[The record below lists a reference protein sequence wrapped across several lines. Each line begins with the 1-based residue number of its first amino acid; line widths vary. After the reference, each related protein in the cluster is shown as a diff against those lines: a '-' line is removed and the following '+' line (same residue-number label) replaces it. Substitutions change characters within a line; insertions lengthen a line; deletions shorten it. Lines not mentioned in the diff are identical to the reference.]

1 MKREL
6 LDDVTREEEMIVKDL
21 GRPDCEEL
29 ERALEREIV
38 QRTWGRIRQLR
49 VELTEGRLSVRG
61 YTSSYYAK
69 QLALA
74 AIREVNPS
82 DPVDLDIQVISG
94 SQPCPVQGH
103 RS

>member
-1 MKREL
+1 MFIEAPARA
-6 LDDVTREEEMIVKDL
+6 V
-21 GRPDCEEL
+21 GEEL

-38 QRTWGRIRQLR
+38 QRTLGCIRQLR
-49 VELTEGRLSVRG
+49 VELRDGRLIVCG

-74 AIREVNPS
+74 AVREVYSS

-94 SQPCPVQGH
+94 SQPCAVQGH
-103 RS
+103 HSS

>member
-1 MKREL
+1 MF
-6 LDDVTREEEMIVKDL
+6 VADL
-21 GRPDCEEL
+21 AQANVEEL
-29 ERALEREIV
+29 EQALVREIV

-74 AIREVNPS
+74 AVREVYSS

-94 SQPCPVQGH
+94 RQPCPVQG
-103 RS
+103 SPSS

>member
-1 MKREL
+1 MFVEDPART
-6 LDDVTREEEMIVKDL
+6 V
-21 GRPDCEEL
+21 GAEL
-29 ERALEREIV
+29 ERTLEREIV

-49 VELTEGRLSVRG
+49 VELRDGQLVVCG

-74 AIREVNPS
+74 AVREVYSS

-94 SQPCPVQGH
+94 SQPSPVQSHH
-103 RS
+103 RPRSRLGLD

>member
-1 MKREL
+1 MVSESHALAHGAEL
-6 LDDVTREEEMIVKDL
+6 DV
-21 GRPDCEEL
+21 
-29 ERALEREIV
+29 ALEREIT

-49 VELTEGRLSVRG
+49 VEKRDGRLAVCG

-74 AIREVNPS
+74 AVREVYPT

-94 SQPCPVQGH
+94 NQPLSA
-103 RS
+103 RSP

>member
-1 MKREL
+1 MFVE
-6 LDDVTREEEMIVKDL
+6 DL
-21 GRPDCEEL
+21 ARADAEEL

-49 VELTEGRLSVRG
+49 VKLTEGRLTVRG

-74 AIREVNPS
+74 AVREVNPS
-82 DPVDLDIQVISG
+82 DPVNLDIQVISG
-94 SQPCPVQGH
+94 SQPCPVQDH
-103 RS
+103 HSS

>member
-1 MKREL
+1 MFVEDPART
-6 LDDVTREEEMIVKDL
+6 V
-21 GRPDCEEL
+21 GEEL

-74 AIREVNPS
+74 AVREVYSS

-94 SQPCPVQGH
+94 SQPRLVQGH
-103 RS
+103 HSS

>member
-1 MKREL
+1 MF
-6 LDDVTREEEMIVKDL
+6 VKDAARAD
-21 GRPDCEEL
+21 GEEL

-49 VELTEGRLSVRG
+49 VELRDRRLVVCG

-74 AIREVNPS
+74 AVREVYFS
-82 DPVDLDIQVISG
+82 DPVDLDIQVISE
-94 SQPCPVQGH
+94 SQPCPVRGH
-103 RS
+103 K

>member
-1 MKREL
+1 MP
-6 LDDVTREEEMIVKDL
+6 EEEMFVEDL
-21 GRPDCEEL
+21 AQANVEEL
-29 ERALEREIV
+29 EQALEQEIV

-74 AIREVNPS
+74 AVREVCSS

-94 SQPCPVQGH
+94 SQPRAVQGH
-103 RS
+103 PSS